1 MWIRHKASAWCV
13 MCQQHRRLVFLYSA
27 LVLSLVLYSLSR
39 WQGYLA
45 PLIVLEKNKS
55 PYNRYGDNGVQRL
68 PDVIIVGVMKAG
80 TFATLHHLSGHPD
93 VEVAADEGN
102 FFSQEAA
109 YRRGLDFYRSIMP
122 YVPKTKYTVVAESCP
137 NYFEPTYVPERI
149 KSMNSSVKIV
159 VVVRDPVKRAQSDY
173 ARTQRAARERLGL
186 NIDWISFE
194 VRVFASS
201 SAMVMSSIYMYS
213 LWRSLFF
220 S

>member
-1 MWIRHKASAWCV
+1 MTRKHWITLRH
-13 MCQQHRRLVFLYSA
+13 HRRLLCLLLILFASVLLYS
-27 LVLSLVLYSLSR
+27 VTT
-39 WQGYLA
+39 WQRFRSQPVIA
-45 PLIVLEKNKS
+45 NRNKNQL
-55 PYNRYGDNGVQRL
+55 NRYGDNGIQRL

-80 TFATLHHLSGHPD
+80 TRATINYLKHHPD
-93 VEVAADEGN
+93 VNVAKGEGN

-122 YVPKTKYTVVAESCP
+122 YVPKTKYSVVMEKCP